1 MENTADLP
9 PISTAEIER
18 IRGAAK
24 GTRDTITIGFNILSI
39 PNIDAATNQFDC
51 DLKILVIWKEPDLA
65 HDKDMVS
72 LKRDKKFANGT
83 CAKDFVEENGKFHLD
98 LIKEID
104 ESIYKLE
111 EKPMYQFVNNIDT
124 KSVEKTSVLYL
135 SPNDEAG
142 MVRWV
147 ERWQGRFCIQMDLRH
162 FPFDCQELKVLI
174 RLLHRRDVGRTF
186 CCDESRCEMQSYIR
200 VEEWEQFMPSNTC
213 AIDSE
218 GLATC
223 ELSMLIRR
231 RSGFYIKNIV
241 AIICALCILSS
252 LGTRVVFLGYFF
264 YYH

>member
-1 MENTADLP
+1 MENTVDLP

-18 IRGAAK
+18 IRGAEK
-24 GTRDTITIGFNILSI
+24 GTRDKITVGFNILSI
-39 PNIDAATNQFDC
+39 PNIDVATNQFDC
-51 DLKILVIWKEPDLA
+51 DLKILVKWKEPGLA

-72 LKRDKKFANGT
+72 LKRDEKFANGT
-83 CAKDFVEENGKFHLD
+83 CAKDFVEEDGKFRLD
-98 LIKEID
+98 LTKEID

-111 EKPMYQFVNNIDT
+111 EKPVYEFVNNVET

-135 SPNDEAG
+135 SPNDEEG
-142 MVRWV
+142 MVRWL

-174 RLLHRRDVGRTF
+174 RLRHRRDVGRTF

-200 VEEWEQFMPSNTC
+200 VEEWERFVPSITC
-213 AIDSE
+213 ARDSE

-231 RSGFYIKNIV
+231 RSGFYIKNVV

-252 LGTRVVFLGYFF
+252 LGSFF
-264 YYH
+264 GILFYEI